1 PLDTIGRDEVIL
13 GIAPNCTKLHQIA
26 LDCTNCSCRHAK
38 AWTPNVTE
46 KVGLI
51 GRIKRTIRRSVC
63 RRATPDEAG
72 QSGQG
77 TEPWCPRPD
86 GGRVWPGRPAAF
98 WDSTPARRPC
108 RL

>member
-1 PLDTIGRDEVIL
+1 MLIL
-13 GIAPNCTKLHQIA
+13 LGEAA
-26 LDCTNCSCRHAK
+26 LCELFLASDLVRKSDRAK

-51 GRIKRTIRRSVC
+51 GCIKRTIRRSVC

-86 GGRVWPGRPAAF
+86 GGRGWPGHPAAF
-98 WDSTPARRPC
+98 WDLTPARRPC
-108 RL
+108 RLRNRSCV